1 MAQHLPSEE
10 QIIAI
15 LRDEPMVG
23 SRLRSALGLPKKQK
37 MAFKQ
42 MLADMVDRGLL
53 KRTSHKEYQLGD
65 GESVEEKREKRVKK
79 IAEQYPEDNRRLGA
93 RSRRQ
98 TGKENETRVKRGIL
112 HQTGEEEWEVHELET
127 GKVYEMCHRRQAP
140 GKEGETISFTLYP
153 HPKLKHSYL
162 AKVDRTAE
170 AMNISWDEVKTKFME
185 DANLPKDFSPAIKK
199 YVDGVKEPCG
209 KDFKGRVD
217 YRQLTILCIDP
228 DGAMDHDDAISV
240 ERTAKG
246 YRLGVHIADVSY
258 YVPEGSELDEEA
270 LERSYTQYLP
280 WTAVPMLPDKLS
292 SNVCS
297 LHQGVDRCA
306 FTCMMEL
313 DKHANVLSWDFH
325 RSIVKITKSIT
336 YEQAMEMMKN
346 GDDDIKALAE
356 VTALLKQNRTK
367 DGLLEFQSTE
377 FGCKFNEKGEPE
389 KIYPRTTDESNS
401 WVEECM
407 LIANNCCA
415 KELKKR
421 KLQGIYRIHEAPDTK
436 DIMELYYMYPDL
448 FKDSPVMLRDL
459 GKPRSG
465 DTNLNP
471 TAFKLYE
478 HLVKRAQG
486 DETLTNRILRSM
498 QKAHY
503 DSNSFG
509 HFALNW
515 QDYAHFTSPIR
526 RYADLWCHR
535 ELARKGKEITAE
547 RKNSVIE
554 VCDLISANEV
564 KNQKTER
571 IAIKVCSCWIL
582 KSHIGDDFEA
592 TVSGIEEWGIYVSI
606 ADPIAE
612 GLVRFRDIA
621 GDDFYVFNPD
631 QGLAFGKKSG
641 RTFRRGDKV
650 LVRLLRVD
658 PLRGQADFSIIE
670 KLSSEPKKRRRQG
683 ESRDDYDYRNRDVHE
698 RADRAAA
705 AEALGYVS
713 QPDDFDDDVPEFV
726 SAHSHMNRGGR
737 GKSRGGRF
745 DSDAP
750 SFERSGRNSR
760 GKGGSSRS
768 ASRDDREGFH
778 VASKPRKGGSRKGAG
793 RSQRRR

>member
-1 MAQHLPSEE
+1 
-10 QIIAI
+10 
-15 LRDEPMVG
+15 
-23 SRLRSALGLPKKQK
+23 
-37 MAFKQ
+37 
-42 MLADMVDRGLL
+42 
-53 KRTSHKEYQLGD
+53 
-65 GESVEEKREKRVKK
+65 
-79 IAEQYPEDNRRLGA
+79 
-93 RSRRQ
+93 
-98 TGKENETRVKRGIL
+98 
-112 HQTGEEEWEVHELET
+112 
-127 GKVYEMCHRRQAP
+127 
-140 GKEGETISFTLYP
+140 
-153 HPKLKHSYL
+153 
-162 AKVDRTAE
+162 
-170 AMNISWDEVKTKFME
+170 
-185 DANLPKDFSPAIKK
+185 
-199 YVDGVKEPCG
+199 
-209 KDFKGRVD
+209 
-217 YRQLTILCIDP
+217 
-228 DGAMDHDDAISV
+228 
-240 ERTAKG
+240 
-246 YRLGVHIADVSY
+246 
-258 YVPEGSELDEEA
+258 
-270 LERSYTQYLP
+270 
-280 WTAVPMLPDKLS
+280 MLPEKLS

-389 KIYPRTTDESNS
+389 KIFPRTTDESNS

-535 ELARKGKEITAE
+535 ELARKGAEINAE

-683 ESRDDYDYRNRDVHE
+683 ESRDDYNDYRNRDVHE

-713 QPDDFDDDVPEFV
+713 QPDEDFDDNFDDGVPEFV

-750 SFERSGRNSR
+750 SFERSGRSSR
-760 GKGGSSRS
+760 GKGGNSRG

-778 VASKPRKGGSRKGAG
+778 VASKPRKGGSRKGER
-793 RSQRRR
+793 RSQSRGRGGRR

>member
-1 MAQHLPSEE
+1 
-10 QIIAI
+10 
-15 LRDEPMVG
+15 
-23 SRLRSALGLPKKQK
+23 
-37 MAFKQ
+37 
-42 MLADMVDRGLL
+42 
-53 KRTSHKEYQLGD
+53 
-65 GESVEEKREKRVKK
+65 
-79 IAEQYPEDNRRLGA
+79 
-93 RSRRQ
+93 
-98 TGKENETRVKRGIL
+98 
-112 HQTGEEEWEVHELET
+112 
-127 GKVYEMCHRRQAP
+127 
-140 GKEGETISFTLYP
+140 
-153 HPKLKHSYL
+153 
-162 AKVDRTAE
+162 
-170 AMNISWDEVKTKFME
+170 
-185 DANLPKDFSPAIKK
+185 
-199 YVDGVKEPCG
+199 
-209 KDFKGRVD
+209 
-217 YRQLTILCIDP
+217 
-228 DGAMDHDDAISV
+228 
-240 ERTAKG
+240 
-246 YRLGVHIADVSY
+246 
-258 YVPEGSELDEEA
+258 
-270 LERSYTQYLP
+270 
-280 WTAVPMLPDKLS
+280 
-292 SNVCS
+292 
-297 LHQGVDRCA
+297 
-306 FTCMMEL
+306 
-313 DKHANVLSWDFH
+313 
-325 RSIVKITKSIT
+325 
-336 YEQAMEMMKN
+336 
-346 GDDDIKALAE
+346 
-356 VTALLKQNRTK
+356 LKQNRTK

-389 KIYPRTTDESNS
+389 KIYPRVTDESNS

-564 KNQKTER
+564 KNQKIER

-592 TVSGIEEWGIYVSI
+592 TVTGIEEWGIYVSI

-683 ESRDDYDYRNRDVHE
+683 ESRDDYGSRDVHE

-713 QPDDFDDDVPEFV
+713 QPNEDFDDDVPEFV

-750 SFERSGRNSR
+750 SFERSGRSSR
-760 GKGGSSRS
+760 GKGGRND
-768 ASRDDREGFH
+768 RNDDREGFH
-778 VASKPRKGGSRKGAG
+778 VASKPRKGGSRKGER

>member
-1 MAQHLPSEE
+1 
-10 QIIAI
+10 
-15 LRDEPMVG
+15 MVG

-65 GESVEEKREKRVKK
+65 GETVEEKREKRVKK
-79 IAEQYPEDNRRLGA
+79 IAEQYPEDNRRPGA

-162 AKVDRTAE
+162 AKVDRSAE

-280 WTAVPMLPDKLS
+280 WTAVPMLPEKLS

-389 KIYPRTTDESNS
+389 KIYPRVTDESNS

-478 HLVKRAQG
+478 HLVKRAAG

-683 ESRDDYDYRNRDVHE
+683 ESRDVHE

-713 QPDDFDDDVPEFV
+713 QPDDDRDFDDDAPEYI
-726 SAHSHMNRGGR
+726 SARGHRNRGGR
-737 GKSRGGRF
+737 G
-745 DSDAP
+745 A
-750 SFERSGRNSR
+750 RN
-760 GKGGSSRS
+760 
-768 ASRDDREGFH
+768 RDDDNFH
-778 VASKPRKGGSRKGAG
+778 VASKPRKTKGAKGPKAFGEKLAGKRGGRG
-793 RSQRRR
+793 RSGRR

>member
-1 MAQHLPSEE
+1 MAQRLPSEE

-42 MLADMVDRGLL
+42 MLADMVEQGLL

-65 GESVEEKREKRVKK
+65 GEPLEEKREKRIKK
-79 IAEQYPEDNRRLGA
+79 IAEQYPEDNRRMGA

-98 TGKENETRVKRGIL
+98 NDKENETRVKRGIL
-112 HQTGEEEWEVHELET
+112 HQIGDEQWEVHELET

-162 AKVDRTAE
+162 AKVDHSAD
-170 AMNISWDEVKTKFME
+170 ALNITWDEVKEKFMN
-185 DANLPKDFSPAIKK
+185 DANLPKDFPPAVKK
-199 YVDGVKEPCG
+199 YVDTVKAPCG

-240 ERTAKG
+240 ERTPKGG

-280 WTAVPMLPDKLS
+280 WTAVPMLPEKLS

-313 DKHANVLSWDFH
+313 DRNANVLSWDFH

-356 VTALLKQNRTK
+356 VTALLKKNRTK

-377 FGCKFNEKGEPE
+377 YGCKFNEKGEPE
-389 KIYPRTTDESNS
+389 KIFPRLTDESNS

-478 HLVKRAQG
+478 HLVKRAAG

-535 ELARKGKEITAE
+535 ELARKGAEINAE

-592 TVSGIEEWGIYVSI
+592 TVSGIEEWGIYISI

-641 RTFRRGDKV
+641 RTFRRGDVVK
-650 LVRLLRVD
+650 VRLLRVD

-670 KLSSEPKKRRRQG
+670 KISSEPKKRRRQG
-683 ESRDDYDYRNRDVHE
+683 ESRDSYRDVHE

-713 QPDDFDDDVPEFV
+713 QPDEDFDDDFESGYMPPRARNRAQRRRAAFGDRNEGGRN
-726 SAHSHMNRGGR
+726 AGGKPRARKTDARGGR
-737 GKSRGGRF
+737 GKRG
-745 DSDAP
+745 
-750 SFERSGRNSR
+750 
-760 GKGGSSRS
+760 
-768 ASRDDREGFH
+768 
-778 VASKPRKGGSRKGAG
+778 
-793 RSQRRR
+793 RR

>member
-1 MAQHLPSEE
+1 
-10 QIIAI
+10 
-15 LRDEPMVG
+15 
-23 SRLRSALGLPKKQK
+23 
-37 MAFKQ
+37 
-42 MLADMVDRGLL
+42 
-53 KRTSHKEYQLGD
+53 
-65 GESVEEKREKRVKK
+65 
-79 IAEQYPEDNRRLGA
+79 
-93 RSRRQ
+93 
-98 TGKENETRVKRGIL
+98 
-112 HQTGEEEWEVHELET
+112 
-127 GKVYEMCHRRQAP
+127 
-140 GKEGETISFTLYP
+140 
-153 HPKLKHSYL
+153 
-162 AKVDRTAE
+162 
-170 AMNISWDEVKTKFME
+170 
-185 DANLPKDFSPAIKK
+185 
-199 YVDGVKEPCG
+199 
-209 KDFKGRVD
+209 
-217 YRQLTILCIDP
+217 
-228 DGAMDHDDAISV
+228 
-240 ERTAKG
+240 
-246 YRLGVHIADVSY
+246 
-258 YVPEGSELDEEA
+258 
-270 LERSYTQYLP
+270 
-280 WTAVPMLPDKLS
+280 
-292 SNVCS
+292 
-297 LHQGVDRCA
+297 
-306 FTCMMEL
+306 
-313 DKHANVLSWDFH
+313 
-325 RSIVKITKSIT
+325 
-336 YEQAMEMMKN
+336 
-346 GDDDIKALAE
+346 
-356 VTALLKQNRTK
+356 
-367 DGLLEFQSTE
+367 
-377 FGCKFNEKGEPE
+377 
-389 KIYPRTTDESNS
+389 
-401 WVEECM
+401 M

-535 ELARKGKEITAE
+535 ELARKGAEITAE

-683 ESRDDYDYRNRDVHE
+683 EDDYRNRDVRE

-713 QPDDFDDDVPEFV
+713 QPDEDFDDDVPEFV

-750 SFERSGRNSR
+750 SFERSGRSSR
-760 GKGGSSRS
+760 GKGGNSRS

-778 VASKPRKGGSRKGAG
+778 VASKPRKGSSRKGAG